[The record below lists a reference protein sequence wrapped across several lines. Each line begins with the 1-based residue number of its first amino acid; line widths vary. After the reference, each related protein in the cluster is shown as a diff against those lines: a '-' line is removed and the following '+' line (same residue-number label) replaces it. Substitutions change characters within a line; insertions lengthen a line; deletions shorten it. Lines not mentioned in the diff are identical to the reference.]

1 MSETIK
7 YVGCYKQRARDLKAW
22 AGRGINLA
30 LLSESENGTVSQLAW
45 RQAARDAGLFYIDT
59 FLSEDDALDPNLI
72 GWSLTNSDEW
82 NRARGPLSVRQPTAP
97 LIAEAAKLAALNK
110 AKGTNKLIFANA
122 DGPGVT
128 FAMFEKPP
136 YDGVK
141 NNEKA
146 VLPSLTLRS
155 ADWYPV
161 VSIPNTTPGEI
172 ARRPLY
178 LPAMAVWRLRTWCD
192 QIGAPPAQYMAIV
205 EAAKGWKSPLGIT
218 GDQMRETV
226 DYLMGARPFTVPD
239 ANGKPVGVQG
249 RQIDMLVFWTANGQ
263 DGPGWNW
270 FASNADQEAAII
282 DITAKIKT
290 LPAAPIPVPP
300 IVTQPEELA
309 AVKSRMDRLQQQV
322 DDQGKLLADAVL
334 KAGQAKAAADSANA
348 MLAAIGAAVV
358 KPVNP

>member
-1 MSETIK
+1 MAPETIK

-30 LLSESENGTVSQLAW
+30 LLSESENGTVGQRIW
-45 RQAARDAGLFYIDT
+45 RAAARDAGLVYIDT
-59 FLSEDDALDPNLI
+59 YLDDDDANDPNLI
-72 GWSLTNSDEW
+72 GWSLKDSDEW
-82 NRARGPLSVRQPTAP
+82 NRARGPLSIRQATAP
-97 LIAEAAKLAALNK
+97 LITEAAKLAALNK

-128 FAMFEKPP
+128 FAMMEKPP

-155 ADWYPV
+155 VDWYPV
-161 VSIPNTTPGEI
+161 VSIPNTTPAEI

-178 LPAMAVWRLRTWCD
+178 LPAMAVWRLRTWSE

-226 DYLMGARPFTVPD
+226 DYLMGSRPFTVPD
-239 ANGKPVGVQG
+239 ANGKPVGIQG

-290 LPAAPIPVPP
+290 PSVPP
-300 IVTQPEELA
+300 TPALPVVSQPEELA
-309 AVKSRMDRLQQQV
+309 KALNARMDGMQKQI
-322 DDQGKLLADAVL
+322 DDHARMLDATR
-334 KAGQAKAAADSANA
+334 AA
-348 MLAAIGAAVV
+348 LT
-358 KPVNP
+358 P